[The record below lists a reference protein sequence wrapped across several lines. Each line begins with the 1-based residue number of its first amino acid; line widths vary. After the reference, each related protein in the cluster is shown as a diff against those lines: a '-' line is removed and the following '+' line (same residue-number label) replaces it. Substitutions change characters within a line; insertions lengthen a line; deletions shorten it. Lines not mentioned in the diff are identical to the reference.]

1 MGVSRGARLCV
12 LGLALAAAAAA
23 GAFPI
28 AYADDAPPIPPGT
41 VGIRLLE
48 APASRLDDP
57 RALDYVVDH
66 VHPGASFA
74 RSIQVSNGIDGP
86 IRFDMLAG
94 AATIGGYGWS
104 AQPFAANELTSWIT
118 LDPAHL
124 TVPPGGSQ
132 VVVARFA
139 VPQDASDGERFAALF
154 AVTAPSAGDGNVQ
167 TRSAVGIRV
176 YLDVGRG
183 GEPASSFTATDL
195 RAQAGAILAAVTN
208 TGERAL
214 DVAGGLTLQ
223 EGPGGASAGPFDGQ
237 AVTLAVGTSGTVVRP
252 RPHGSSSGP
261 MARHAGPSVRSRLA
275 DPGGDADLPRHRE
288 AASARDPRT
297 TPCTRGGPGRAGCP
311 CAGRRVAPG
320 TAAPDPPTVA
330 PRRGGVDPGLTEWW
344 FGRSSRP
351 WDARPVTAS
360 SRRGYGTSRRSRRT
374 APPRR

>member
-57 RALDYVVDH
+57 RALNYVVDH

-86 IRFDMLAG
+86 IRFGMLAG

-139 VPQDASDGERFAALF
+139 VPQDASAGERFAALF

-214 DVAGGLTLQ
+214 DVAGRLTL
-223 EGPGGASAGPFDGQ
+223 EDGPGGASAGPFDGQ
-237 AVTLAVGTSGTVVRP
+237 AVTLAVGASGTVVVPVPSALPRGPWHARLVLRSGRVSQTLEATLTFPAIGRP
-252 RPHGSSSGP
+252 PVRVTPERHHVPVAVPAGLGALALGLALHL
-261 MARHAGPSVRSRLA
+261 ARRRLIRRLA
-275 DPGGDADLPRHRE
+275 RL
-288 AASARDPRT
+288 ASGAWIQ
-297 TPCTRGGPGRAGCP
+297 
-311 CAGRRVAPG
+311 V
-320 TAAPDPPTVA
+320 
-330 PRRGGVDPGLTEWW
+330 
-344 FGRSSRP
+344 
-351 WDARPVTAS
+351 
-360 SRRGYGTSRRSRRT
+360 
-374 APPRR
+374 